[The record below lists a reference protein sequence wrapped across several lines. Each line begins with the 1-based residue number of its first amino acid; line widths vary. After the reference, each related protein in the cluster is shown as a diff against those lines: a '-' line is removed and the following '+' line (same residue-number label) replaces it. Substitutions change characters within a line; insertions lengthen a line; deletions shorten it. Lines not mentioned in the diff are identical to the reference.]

1 MSQLVTPSAWSL
13 AAVSAATLLLAA
25 CGGGSDASSG
35 TLKLALTDAPAC
47 GYEHVYVT
55 VESVKVHQSAS
66 AGENAPGWYTVSLP
80 SLPKR
85 IDLLELRNGLLEEL
99 GQTALPAGRYTQ
111 MRLVLSPNS
120 GSVPYANAV
129 IPEGFT
135 PAALTTPSAQQSGL
149 KLNVN
154 IQIEAG
160 KLADFVLDFDVCKS
174 VVSAGNSGK
183 YNLRPVIAVLPRFS
197 NGMAVDG
204 YVANSSPYTSVSL
217 QLNGVVVRSTVPD
230 PLRQGYFALPY
241 LPSSGTNYDLV
252 ITDPAR
258 GTRVVSAVPVS
269 PTAITHINN
278 GDQAIPLSD
287 SLAHHLVATATAS
300 TAIPEATISVHQS
313 LGDGKEIE
321 LASRPVDSVNGTA
334 SFTLANAPVQMAT
347 YPLTQPQQ
355 WFPYNASAAQF
366 SLRSS
371 VLDKL
376 PQSQQVN
383 LRNIP
388 IGEPV
393 NVSFSY

>member
-1 MSQLVTPSAWSL
+1 MSQLAKPSAWSL

-25 CGGGSDASSG
+25 CGGGGSDGSSG

-55 VESVKVHQSAS
+55 VESVKVHQNAN
-66 AGENAPGWYTVSLP
+66 AGENDPGWYLITLP

-85 IDLLELRNGLLEEL
+85 IDLLELRNGLLQEL

-258 GTRVVSAVPVS
+258 GTRVVSAVPVTS
-269 PTAITHINN
+269 TAITHINTV
-278 GDQAIPLSD
+278 DQAIPLS
-287 SLAHHLVATATAS
+287 SSAAQNLVASATAANS
-300 TAIPEATISVHQS
+300 IPDATVSVHQS
-313 LGDGKEIE
+313 LGNGKEIE
-321 LASRPVDSVNGTA
+321 LAARTVDSVDGTA
-334 SFTLANAPVQMAT
+334 SFTLASEPVQVAA

-366 SLRSS
+366 SVRSS
-371 VLDKL
+371 V
-376 PQSQQVN
+376 PGTPIQSRLVD
-383 LRNIP
+383 LGSGPASI
-388 IGEPV
+388 
-393 NVSFSY
+393 SFSY

>member
-1 MSQLVTPSAWSL
+1 MPQLAKSSAWSL

-25 CGGGSDASSG
+25 CGGGGSDSSSG

-55 VESVKVHQSAS
+55 VESVKVHQNAN
-66 AGENAPGWYTVSLP
+66 AGENDPGWYLITLP

-129 IPEGFT
+129 IPEGST

-149 KLNVN
+149 KLNVD

-160 KLADFVLDFDVCKS
+160 KLADFVLDFDACKS

-183 YNLRPVIAVLPRFS
+183 YNLKPVIAVLPRFID
-197 NGMAVDG
+197 GMAVDG
-204 YVANSSPYTSVSL
+204 YVAKNSFTSYTSVSL
-217 QLNGVVVRSTVPD
+217 QLDGVVVRSTVPD
-230 PLRQGYFALPY
+230 PNGYFKLPY

-258 GTRVVSAVPVS
+258 GTRVVSAVPVTS
-269 PTAITHINN
+269 TAITHINAD
-278 GDQAIPLSD
+278 DQPIQLS
-287 SLAHHLVATATAS
+287 SSAAQNLVASATAANS
-300 TAIPEATISVHQS
+300 IPDATVSVHQS
-313 LGDGKEIE
+313 LGTGKAIE
-321 LASRPVDSVNGTA
+321 LAARTVDSVDGTA
-334 SFTLANAPVQMAT
+334 SFTLASEPVQVAT

-366 SLRSS
+366 SVRSS
-371 VLDKL
+371 V
-376 PQSQQVN
+376 PGTPIQSRLVD
-383 LRNIP
+383 LGSGPASI
-388 IGEPV
+388 
-393 NVSFSY
+393 SFSY